1 MIKLED
7 KTMTKKQYIA
17 PQVES
22 IHVQCASMLC
32 ASAVAP
38 GDYFGIG
45 GGAIP
50 TMRFS
55 LSRL

>member
-45 GGAIP
+45 GGGDPNDA
-50 TMRFS
+50 
-55 LSRL
+55 L

>member
-7 KTMTKKQYIA
+7 TTMTKKQYIA
-17 PQVES
+17 PQVET
-22 IHVQCASMLC
+22 IHVQCAAMLC

-45 GGAIP
+45 GGGDPNDA
-50 TMRFS
+50 F
-55 LSRL
+55 